1 MLLCVPVDTGEGVIG
16 STILPLDDD
25 DDDAAGFLR
34 FPLSFLLVSS
44 CEVLTVIVA

>member
-1 MLLCVPVDTGEGVIG
+1 MIG
-16 STILPLDDD
+16 STILLLDDDDD

-34 FPLSFLLVSS
+34 LALSFLLVSS

>member
-1 MLLCVPVDTGEGVIG
+1 MIG
-16 STILPLDDD
+16 STILLLDDDD

-34 FPLSFLLVSS
+34 LALSFLLVSS